1 MATYMPSYPLYK
13 QAEENF
19 LSRGYTREEARGSYY
34 LWHLSPTF
42 PFYAKGNTS
51 VYIDAIYADL
61 AKLLARIKGIE
72 SSKKGARP
80 NDRFEAFRFKSVQ
93 QKTGRVVYE
102 SWKFDFSS
110 EQGCNAF
117 MDICEAY
124 DKGGVEYASVAL
136 AAVTAKAD
144 PKTQRTQL
152 IKARVG
158 QLDFRKNLV
167 RLWKTCAVTGCAVQ
181 KMLKASHMKPWADS
195 NAVERL
201 DPFNGL
207 LLTPNLDALFDAGLI
222 SFDEDGRI
230 IFSSKISAADFLSLG
245 VTPDMK
251 LRKMNTAHAPYLE
264 YHRANLFLP

>member
-1 MATYMPSYPLYK
+1 MAAYMPSYPLYK
-13 QAEENF
+13 QAEEKF
-19 LSRGYTREEARGSYY
+19 LSRCNTREEARGSYY

-61 AKLLARIKGIE
+61 AKLLARIEGIE
-72 SSKKGARP
+72 PSKKGARP
-80 NDRFEAFRFKSVQ
+80 NDRFEAFKFKSVQ

-136 AAVTAKAD
+136 AAVVAKAD
-144 PKTQRTQL
+144 PKTQRTQVT
-152 IKARVG
+152 KARVG

-167 RLWKTCAVTGCAVQ
+167 QLWKTCAVTGCAVQ

-195 NAVERL
+195 NPVEKL

-230 IFSSKISAADFLSLG
+230 IFSSKLSAADFLSLG
-245 VTPDMK
+245 VMADMK
-251 LRKMNTAHAPYLE
+251 LRKMNAAHTPYLE
-264 YHRANLFLP
+264 YHRTNVFHP

>member
-1 MATYMPSYPLYK
+1 MAAYMPSYPLYK
-13 QAEENF
+13 QAEEKF

-61 AKLLARIKGIE
+61 AKLLARIEGIE
-72 SSKKGARP
+72 PSKKGARP
-80 NDRFEAFRFKSVQ
+80 NDRFEAFKFKSVQ

-136 AAVTAKAD
+136 AAVVAKAD
-144 PKTQRTQL
+144 PKTQRTQVT
-152 IKARVG
+152 KARVG
-158 QLDFRKNLV
+158 QFDFRKNLV
-167 RLWKTCAVTGCAVQ
+167 QLWKTCAVTGCAVQ

-195 NAVERL
+195 NPVEKL

-230 IFSSKISAADFLSLG
+230 IFSSKLSAADFLSLG
-245 VTPDMK
+245 VMPDMK
-251 LRKMNTAHAPYLE
+251 LRKMNAAHTPYLE
-264 YHRANLFLP
+264 YHRTNVFHP